1 MDISKLME
9 QAQKMQQELGR
20 MQDELKATVYEGIA
34 GGSEGVTIRMNG
46 DNEVEEVI
54 ISDELFEMNDKE
66 MLQDL
71 LLIAFNDAAEKAAA
85 DRESKLGSAAQ
96 GISLPGF

>member
-9 QAQKMQQELGR
+9 QAQKMQQELGK
-20 MQDELKATVYEGIA
+20 MQDELKATVYLGKA

-46 DNEVEEVI
+46 DYEVEEVI

-71 LLIAFNDAAEKAAA
+71 LLIAFNDAAENAAA
-85 DRESKLGSAAQ
+85 DREAKLGSATQ